1 MEVLYNH
8 IKDYSIQEVFNSTRI
23 GFVFEFFSSQET
35 PFIAEDLS
43 RVCGKSVAITSE
55 KMTPTWDSP
64 ILLQEYQGK
73 NPRYKFITSP
83 QDFLSVGPMLFGV
96 LEWINQKAKT
106 DKTTGLQVL
115 LSFNHGSLQ
124 TINTISNMD
133 PAKLI
138 LKMDENYLF
147 QRFPER
153 KNSPFAVSIKTLI
166 PTNEF
171 MTAPSSLGH
180 LKSFFILPKAHYYG
194 IDFTDQAMG
203 ELIFNY
209 IGGKDYPKNHKS
221 ITETLHYYILS
232 TYQILNSQGYTP
244 EMNISAEK
252 IFEDYPIIRR
262 AYYEP
267 KFFLKHFKDIQVGVD
282 LKRADEIIEA
292 YWTKLRD
299 PLMKLML
306 ECEFRK
312 GKFNWDSAEGRF
324 QIKEAKLSGGK
335 ISQLDIVDC
344 EIQSVVEDCGVW
356 NSTLKNSRIILSTL
370 VEHNKIEDCVLERVR
385 ADRNN
390 TIKKSSIYN
399 AGEII
404 NCNVSESIIKDAG
417 IGKEAKLDE
426 ECVVIEP
433 KRKIEKQAKPLAVEE
448 VRDYKW
454 LKDLNKERKDKG
466 FQNEYKPK
474 W

>member
-1 MEVLYNH
+1 
-8 IKDYSIQEVFNSTRI
+8 
-23 GFVFEFFSSQET
+23 
-35 PFIAEDLS
+35 
-43 RVCGKSVAITSE
+43 
-55 KMTPTWDSP
+55 
-64 ILLQEYQGK
+64 
-73 NPRYKFITSP
+73 
-83 QDFLSVGPMLFGV
+83 
-96 LEWINQKAKT
+96 
-106 DKTTGLQVL
+106 
-115 LSFNHGSLQ
+115 
-124 TINTISNMD
+124 
-133 PAKLI
+133 
-138 LKMDENYLF
+138 
-147 QRFPER
+147 
-153 KNSPFAVSIKTLI
+153 
-166 PTNEF
+166 
-171 MTAPSSLGH
+171 
-180 LKSFFILPKAHYYG
+180 
-194 IDFTDQAMG
+194 
-203 ELIFNY
+203 
-209 IGGKDYPKNHKS
+209 
-221 ITETLHYYILS
+221 
-232 TYQILNSQGYTP
+232 
-244 EMNISAEK
+244 
-252 IFEDYPIIRR
+252 
-262 AYYEP
+262 
-267 KFFLKHFKDIQVGVD
+267 
-282 LKRADEIIEA
+282 
-292 YWTKLRD
+292 
-299 PLMKLML
+299 MKLML

-433 KRKIEKQAKPLAVEE
+433 KRKIEKQAKPLNVEE